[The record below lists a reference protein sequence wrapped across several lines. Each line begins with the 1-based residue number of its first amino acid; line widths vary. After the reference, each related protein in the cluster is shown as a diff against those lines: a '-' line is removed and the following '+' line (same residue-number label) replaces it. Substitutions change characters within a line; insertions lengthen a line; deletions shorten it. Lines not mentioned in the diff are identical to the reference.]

1 MRNSLATD
9 FLLLRT
15 IQTVARIR
23 DWIDL
28 GRSTLDSLS
37 SSDVTNLYVVEWPET
52 KKMLIAEH
60 SAAIDREPQRIKRWF
75 RTTSA
80 VFYGLAKR
88 LAPHRRILFLLSF
101 IAFFACLV
109 GLAHRMKDPPIWTFV
124 EIAVTFLVMTVLL
137 AMELIDKLKYRDEL
151 QLARD
156 LQASLI
162 PHEMPQTESYEIA
175 AFNRIANTVGG
186 DIYDFVPLEDGRVAV
201 LFGDASGH
209 GMAAG
214 LVMAVAHA
222 AFRTQLEVDASP
234 APIMATLNRI
244 LCRTGGSRSF
254 FSCAYLLFSPDGTFL
269 ATVAGHPPIL
279 HVDNHGKILER
290 IGRGAYPLGVKTG
303 LTWETTFGRL
313 QTGERLL
320 LHSDG
325 LTESRNPHDRE
336 FGDEYVE
343 TIASWHPSA
352 SASALVDSLVAEWRM
367 FIGNQPPEDDV
378 SIAVI
383 RKR

>member
-1 MRNSLATD
+1 M
-9 FLLLRT
+9 
-15 IQTVARIR
+15 ARLR
-23 DWIDL
+23 DWLDL
-28 GRSTLDSLS
+28 GRNTFASLN
-37 SSDVTNLYVVEWPET
+37 SDDVANLYSLEWPET

-60 SAAIDREPQRIKRWF
+60 RASIEREPRRFKRWV

-80 VFYGLAKR
+80 VFYGLAKK
-88 LAPHRRILFLLSF
+88 LAPHRRILFALSF
-101 IAFFACLV
+101 VAFFFCL
-109 GLAHRMKDPPIWTFV
+109 AAIFRNTTADPALFV
-124 EIAVTFLVMTVLL
+124 EISATFIIMTLLL
-137 AMELIDKLKYRDEL
+137 AMELIDKLKFRDEL

-162 PHEMPQTESYEIA
+162 PKAMPQSEEWEVA

-186 DIYDFVPLEDGRVAV
+186 DIYDFVPLPDGRMAV

-234 APIMATLNRI
+234 TSIVGSLNRI

-254 FSCAYLLFSPDGTFL
+254 FSAVYLLLSPDGSYV
-269 ATVAGHPPIL
+269 ATVAGHPPVLKI
-279 HVDNHGKILER
+279 DANGKVAER
-290 IGRGAYPLGVKTG
+290 VGRGAYPLGVKAG
-303 LTWETTFGRL
+303 LTWEIVSGHLER
-313 QTGERLL
+313 GERLL

-325 LTESRNPHDRE
+325 LSEARNAREQE

-343 TIASWHPSA
+343 VIAGWHPEA
-352 SASALVDSLVAEWRM
+352 SAASLVETIVGEWKM
-367 FIGNQPPEDDV
+367 FMGNLPPDDDV
-378 SIAVI
+378 SIAAV
-383 RKR
+383 KRR